1 MSKNLHLIPK
11 MPLGKGQKY
20 DAGMCCLTLTKAG
33 IFTVDITKKDGLHDG
48 APEKL
53 GPFRRLT
60 QEQVFA
66 MNNVD
71 DRKVYVKDHN
81 ERDKK
86 EAEYNKKKDDFNKK
100 LAEELTT
107 LSWCWEIAGKG
118 MTGKTMS
125 HNNSLSKGLPD
136 TAQMQIT
143 FPKILEGGGLTWL
156 EVFTKNDPAT
166 GKVPH
171 GMFVKA
177 IGEPKIITAEWRD
190 YQGNKITSEIAFGS
204 TVYLHIYTKALY
216 DERIQI
222 QLRDTKFI
230 NADLTPT
237 PSDADGQPIEKL
249 DPKSLKRFTRL
260 VGLHK
265 YDATTKPPEGAIT
278 DALIADKGMKQ
289 VSQANVQK
297 CVFPVFIEH
306 AWQFQGAGSNE
317 TSFDSGKKLSINP
330 IVYHSKI
337 EDKEKDLDDCVLYI
351 SQNGILMQGE
361 LTGNNPMLLGEAT
374 KNDAPEDG
382 KSIDFTF
389 GIFIDGTNNN
399 RYDTIA
405 RTDWEERR
413 IGKRDTTNKPYTNE
427 EHLKVY
433 AKSKEEVGKDNYKY
447 QEGSYEND
455 LSNVAI
461 LFDNYVEDKK
471 NLNFK
476 IYTEG
481 MNTNT
486 LGDENLQVSEYK
498 TDDYFMGGA
507 FGAGNSGIIDRVS
520 RAIEQV
526 VDKITPLLEKR
537 EVKKVNSITIDVFGF
552 SRGAAAARHFV
563 HEITLPRYHS
573 QVGQDHSGRLVDH
586 KYDNKLLPSNGYF
599 GYLLTEKGI
608 TFDKLIIRFAGLY
621 DTVAHHG
628 TVQFNDIKDLG
639 LNSISK
645 AKHVI
650 HMVASEEHRKNFS
663 LSPIIKS
670 QNHIEMYMP
679 GVHCD
684 VGGSY
689 TEGRP
694 EGIAPGVPA
703 DPAGE
708 HVLAKDY
715 CDNTFESSKLTKFR
729 KTLID
734 EGWFTNDQINIR
746 NAHNKPHKYD
756 SSRRSIYETQQLVS
770 QRAYISN
777 QYSFIPLHI
786 MCDLAIQKEVKFVFS
801 NLIKVKNFQK
811 NIFPNHLI
819 FINEIKQHLEE
830 YVTKVIA
837 NPLDSIE
844 HQIPKEGMR
853 QLRNHY
859 LHYNATDGIVNAPE
873 SGRER
878 FIVKS

>member
-1 MSKNLHLIPK
+1 MSKSLHVV
-11 MPLGKGQKY
+11 PLQPLRKDQKY
-20 DAGMCCLTLTKAG
+20 DASLGCLTLSKAG
-33 IFTVDITKKDGLHDG
+33 SFTIVIEKTKELHKN
-48 APEKL
+48 APKELPPYTRLSEKQEEAMTD
-53 GPFRRLT
+53 RTDRLIHK
-60 QEQVFA
+60 QEVEKRD
-66 MNNVD
+66 NDEKEYRINVD
-71 DRKVYVKDHN
+71 
-81 ERDKK
+81 
-86 EAEYNKKKDDFNKK
+86 AFNKSLEDE
-100 LAEELTT
+100 LAS
-107 LSWCWEIAGKG
+107 LSWCWETVGNGMDGKP
-118 MTGKTMS
+118 MS
-125 HNNSLSKGLPD
+125 HNNDFVKGLPD
-136 TAQMQIT
+136 TAQKQIN
-143 FPKILEGGGLTWL
+143 FPEILEGGGMAWL
-156 EVFTKNDPAT
+156 EVFTKNDPPT
-166 GKVPH
+166 GIIPN
-171 GMFVKA
+171 GLFVRA
-177 IGEPKIITAEWRD
+177 MGNPKIIAAEWRD
-190 YQGNKITSEIAFGS
+190 YQGNKITSEIEFGS

-216 DERIQI
+216 DEKIEI

-237 PSDADGQPIEKL
+237 PSDADGQPAQKL
-249 DPKSLKRFTRL
+249 DPKALKRFTRS
-260 VGLHK
+260 VALHK
-265 YDATTKPPEGAIT
+265 YDAITQPPAGTIT
-278 DALIADKGMKQ
+278 DALIADNGKQQ
-289 VSQANVQK
+289 VSHANVQK

-337 EDKEKDLDDCVLYI
+337 ENKEKDLDDCVLYI

-361 LTGNNPMLLGEAT
+361 LSSNNPMLLGEVK
-374 KNDAPEDG
+374 KNDAPIDD
-382 KSIDFTF
+382 KSIDLTF
-389 GIFIDGTNNN
+389 GVFIDGTNNN

-413 IGKRDTTNKPYTNE
+413 IGKRDTANKPYTSE

-433 AKSKEEVGKDNYKY
+433 AKSKKEVGKDNYKY
-447 QEGSYEND
+447 DEGSYEND

-461 LFDNYVEDKK
+461 LFDNYVKDDKTI
-471 NLNFK
+471 FK
-476 IYTEG
+476 VYTEG

-498 TDDYFMGGA
+498 TDDFFMGGA
-507 FGAGNSGIIDRVS
+507 FGAGNSGIVDRVT
-520 RAIEQV
+520 RAIEQMTE
-526 VDKITPLLEKR
+526 KIIPAM
-537 EVKKVNSITIDVFGF
+537 KKLQRTKINSITIDVFGF

-563 HEITLPRYHS
+563 HEITLPPYRS
-573 QVGQDHSGRLVDH
+573 GLGSDHSGRAIDS
-586 KYDNKLLPSNGYF
+586 KYDNKLLPSNGHL

-608 TFDKLIIRFAGLY
+608 TFDQLIIRFAGLY

-645 AKHVI
+645 AKHII

-689 TEGRP
+689 IEGRP
-694 EGIAPGVPA
+694 EGIAPGVPP

-715 CDNTFESSKLTKFR
+715 CDNTLESSKLIKFR

-734 EGWFTNDQINIR
+734 EGWFTNDQIMIYD
-746 NAHNKPHKYD
+746 AYGKPHRYD
-756 SSRRSIYETQQLVS
+756 SHKSALYDTQQLVS
-770 QRAYISN
+770 QRAYVSN

-786 MCDLAIQKEVKFVFS
+786 MCNLAIEKGVNFVYS
-801 NLIKVKNFQK
+801 DLIKVKNFQN

-819 FINEIKQHLEE
+819 FIKEIKNYLEE
-830 YVTKVIA
+830 YAAKAIA
-837 NPLDSIE
+837 NPLDVID
-844 HQIPKEGMR
+844 HQIPKEQMR

-859 LHYNATDGIVNAPE
+859 LHYNATAGLVNAPE
-873 SGRER
+873 PER
-878 FIVKS
+878 KRGIVKR